1 MRPFFTVFLAF
12 VAVFIA
18 LLVAPAPLAAQVLP
32 EWNVIAAK
40 QEQLGENH
48 GLLTGAVEISQGD
61 TMLYTDQ
68 LEILDEEHAVATG
81 NVVLTQGNNRIA
93 ADRAVFNVKTKLGTF
108 YNASGIANVKPP
120 RQSGPVTGIVVPQLA
135 GQETDVYFFGE
146 TVEKIGYKKYKI
158 TNGGFSSC
166 VQPTPRWDLSA
177 GTITLNVDH
186 YTLLRNAVLNVKGV
200 PMFYLPVMY
209 YPTNDEERATGF
221 LIPTYGM
228 TTIRGQSI
236 SNGFFWAI
244 SRSQDATIMHDW
256 YSQTGQGI
264 GTEYR
269 YNFGGGSSGS
279 LAAYTLEDQLG
290 TGPKSRNFTVN
301 GGANQRLPGNFRAQA
316 QVNYFS
322 NILTNQTLN
331 VDVTN
336 ASRNTSQYGGNV
348 LGTVGGFSLSGTFQR
363 TEWFNDRTN
372 SSVNGTSP
380 RIAVSKNER
389 PLFTG
394 SPVYF
399 ALGGEFVNLERQQK
413 VDGEVTDNRG
423 LTRLDFNPQLRYPF
437 KRWPF
442 LTVNSTLTWRD
453 TYYTRSLD
461 PTTGAV
467 LEDNLNRRYYTVG
480 TQIVGPVFTRVWDT
494 PTNGYAEKF
503 KHTIEPFLNI
513 QRTSLIGN
521 FDKIVQIDGTDIIFG
536 GTTSFGYG
544 INNRFY
550 AKRKL
555 GQVSQAQEIVNIELR
570 QTYYTDAAAAR
581 YDPRYSTSTAAAG
594 NTNFSPIALN
604 VRVTPTTAVNATVSA
619 EFDARY
625 KELRTVSANSSYN
638 WSNRL
643 QTNVGWSHRFFIAD
657 LDGFNNPD
665 ALDHYIN
672 VATNAHTADNRF
684 GGVYTFNYDVL
695 RSALLQSRI
704 SAFYNAQCC
713 GIAFEYQRY
722 NFAGLPSYIAPSDH
736 RFFLSFT
743 LAGLGNFSPFNGAM
757 GNVPR

>member
-1 MRPFFTVFLAF
+1 MRSSFRIVLAF
-12 VAVFIA
+12 FASMLA
-18 LLVAPAPLAAQVLP
+18 AAPLAAQVLP

-48 GLLTGAVEISQGD
+48 GLLTGAVEIQQGD

-68 LEILDEEHAVATG
+68 LEILDEEHTVATG

-93 ADRAVFNVKTKLGTF
+93 ADRAEFNIKTKLGTF
-108 YNASGIANVKPP
+108 FNASGIANVQPP
-120 RQSGPVTGIVVPQLA
+120 RQAPVAGIVVPQRA

-146 TVEKIGYKKYKI
+146 TVEKIGFKKYRI

-177 GTITLNVDH
+177 GTIVLNVDH

-209 YPTNDEERATGF
+209 YPTNDEDRATGF

-244 SRSQDATIMHDW
+244 NRSQDATIMHDW
-256 YSQTGQGI
+256 YSKAGQGL

-269 YNFGGGSSGS
+269 YDFGGGSTGS
-279 LAAYTLEDQLG
+279 LAAYSLEDQLG
-290 TGPKSRNFTVN
+290 TSASSRTFTVN
-301 GGANQRLPGNFRAQA
+301 GGANQQLPGNFRAQA

-322 NILTNQTLN
+322 DLVTNQTLN
-331 VDVTN
+331 VDVFS
-336 ASRNTSQYGGNV
+336 ASRNTRSYGGNV
-348 LGTVGGFSLSGTFQR
+348 LGTVGGFSVSGTFQQ
-363 TEWFNDRTN
+363 TEWFNDRIN
-372 SSVNGTSP
+372 SGINGTSP

-389 PLFTG
+389 PLFSG

-399 ALGGEFVNLERQQK
+399 SLGSEFANLVRKQR
-413 VDGEVTDNRG
+413 VDGNTTDDRSVTRA
-423 LTRLDFNPQLRYPF
+423 DFSPQLRYPF

-442 LTVNSTLTWRD
+442 LTVNSSLGWRE

-461 PTTGAV
+461 PATGVV
-467 LEDNLNRRYYTVG
+467 LDNNLNRRYYTLG
-480 TQIVGPVFTRVWDT
+480 AQIVGPVFTRVWDT
-494 PTNGYAEKF
+494 PSNGYAEKF

-513 QRTSLIGN
+513 QRTSLIDN
-521 FDKIVQIDGTDIIFG
+521 FNQIIQIDGTDIVYG
-536 GTTSFGYG
+536 GTTSFNYG
-544 INNRFY
+544 VNNRFY

-555 GQVSQAQEIVNIELR
+555 GQVSQAQEIINVELR
-570 QTYYTDAAAAR
+570 QTYYTDAGAAR
-581 YDPRYSTSTAAAG
+581 YDTRYSTSTVSGA
-594 NTNFSPIALN
+594 NTNYSPLALA
-604 VRVTPTTAVNATVSA
+604 VRVTPTPGLNATVSA
-619 EFDARY
+619 EVDARY
-625 KELRTVSANSSYN
+625 RELRTMSVNSSYN
-638 WSNRL
+638 WTNRL
-643 QTNVGWSHRFFIAD
+643 QTNVGWSHRFFIAE
-657 LDGFNNPD
+657 LPGFNNQD
-665 ALDHYIN
+665 VLDHYIN

-684 GGVYTFNYDVL
+684 GGVYAFNYDVL
-695 RSALLQSRI
+695 RKALLQSRI

-722 NFAGLPSYIAPSDH
+722 NFAGAPSYIAPSDN

-757 GNVPR
+757 GGVPR